1 MCGYVPLGVFFDHAI
16 FYHYQEACSHQLVY
30 GGQGIRR
37 VCRFCTS
44 LLGPRLFFFFLLS
57 RVLELL
63 CVCATVIIVP
73 STAPNHVAIARAR

>member
-44 LLGPRLFFFFLLS
+44 LLGPRIFFFFCCQECWSCSAYVQL
-57 RVLELL
+57 
-63 CVCATVIIVP
+63 
-73 STAPNHVAIARAR
+73 